1 MRLAYTNLNLADRP
15 LEPSAHRFSTTTFLF
30 FLKTNRIPAAFSKT
44 SYRAMRTTE
53 RLEVSGTG
61 AGFVGQNSLQ
71 MVHVGNPHSLHALM
85 MGGLFGQSGQS
96 VTGAAPLGMVGL
108 AQQNIAAIL
117 HAQHAAALQSAGTES
132 LASQQLLLL
141 SAYQSHEHDIRNGK
155 DATDE
160 DMEDGRRG
168 DTWNDGEM
176 SGSEEGIH
184 ENKEGGVGCW
194 VNSNLQV
201 SLDGGSSHKRNIVY
215 TKAKLLL
222 LAN

>member
-1 MRLAYTNLNLADRP
+1 
-15 LEPSAHRFSTTTFLF
+15 
-30 FLKTNRIPAAFSKT
+30 
-44 SYRAMRTTE
+44 MRTTE

-61 AGFVGQNSLQ
+61 TGFVGQQVGLQ
-71 MVHVGNPHSLHALM
+71 MGHVGDPHSLHALM

-176 SGSEEGIH
+176 SGSEEGLH
-184 ENKEGGVGCW
+184 ENKEGGEGGAGCW
-194 VNSNLQV
+194 MNANLQV
-201 SLDGGSSHKRNIVY
+201 SLDGGSSQKRNIVY
-215 TKAKLLL
+215 IKAKRGVYTALREVRLQ
-222 LAN
+222 